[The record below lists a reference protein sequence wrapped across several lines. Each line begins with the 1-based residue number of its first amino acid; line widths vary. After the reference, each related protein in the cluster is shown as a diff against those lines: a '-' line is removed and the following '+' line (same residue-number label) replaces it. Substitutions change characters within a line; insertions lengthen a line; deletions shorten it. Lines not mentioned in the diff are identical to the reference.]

1 MIELLNVCKFIK
13 GREVLR
19 DVSLSIESGE
29 VVGIKGANGSGKT
42 MLLRAIAGLIYPT
55 SGSVVV
61 DGVNPRASAAFPPS
75 IGLLIENPSF
85 LPHLTGLKNC
95 ELLASIK
102 DVVTSKQISQCLM
115 DVGLDPQDTRTF
127 NKYSLG
133 MKQRLGLAAA
143 FMEQPHVVLLD
154 EPTNAL
160 DEEGIEL
167 LSSLV
172 RKSRERGACIAIASH
187 DALVLETIAD
197 KIYLM
202 KEGALQPASSTAIPP
217 VDQQCAGTQA
227 EEAA

>member
-1 MIELLNVCKFIK
+1 M
-13 GREVLR
+13 
-19 DVSLSIESGE
+19 
-29 VVGIKGANGSGKT
+29 
-42 MLLRAIAGLIYPT
+42 
-55 SGSVVV
+55 
-61 DGVNPRASAAFPPS
+61 
-75 IGLLIENPSF
+75 
-85 LPHLTGLKNC
+85 PHLTGLKNC

-102 DVVTSKQISQCLM
+102 DVVARKQISQCLM
-115 DVGLDPQDTRTF
+115 DVGLDPRDTRTF

-172 RKSRERGACIAIASH
+172 LKSRERGACIAIASH